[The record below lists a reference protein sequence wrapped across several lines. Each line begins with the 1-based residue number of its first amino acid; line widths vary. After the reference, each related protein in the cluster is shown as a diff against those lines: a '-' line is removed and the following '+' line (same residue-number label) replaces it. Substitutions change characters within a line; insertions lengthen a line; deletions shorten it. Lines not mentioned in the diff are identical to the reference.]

1 MAPNQPYQPSLL
13 RLLHGAV
20 AVLVPLA
27 WLTGLAVLVGY
38 DRHWFP
44 AAAPLPGE
52 WIEIHGTV
60 GVVLWPLAILFGL
73 YALSLGRARLRQPA
87 NAAALLSLALAVG
100 SGKLMEEDWL
110 RDGQFDHLV
119 YKLHVLAWALLAGVV
134 LWHVVA
140 VVRRG
145 GPALATSMASLQLRD
160 NDRPQHWPGQLWR
173 WLRPTP
179 RP

>member
-20 AVLVPLA
+20 AVLAPLA
-27 WLTGLAVLVGY
+27 WLSGLAVLIGY

-73 YALSLGRARLRQPA
+73 YALSLGRARLRQPG

-110 RDGQFDHLV
+110 LEGQFDHLA

-134 LWHVVA
+134 LWHVAGVL
-140 VVRRG
+140 RRG
-145 GPALATSMASLQLRD
+145 GPALATSIASLKLRD
-160 NDRPQHWPGQLWR
+160 NDRPQHWPGQLLR
-173 WLRPTP
+173 WLRQTP
-179 RP
+179 RS